1 MRGLQEKSTPPETL
15 GHASRESA
23 PLLLPT
29 GLGDWENYFAPFDLR
44 LEVGEDEK
52 EYQKEY
58 QETFTNITNISINMS
73 PSPSVILSP
82 HFLLS
87 QESSGGE
94 ESIMALKIKWPY
106 FTLI

>member
-1 MRGLQEKSTPPETL
+1 MRGLQEKSTPPETV

-23 PLLLPT
+23 PLLLTP

-58 QETFTNITNISINMS
+58 QETFTNITNISINTCKN
-73 PSPSVILSP
+73 IF
-82 HFLLS
+82 FLENKGPAKRHVG
-87 QESSGGE
+87 QAG
-94 ESIMALKIKWPY
+94 
-106 FTLI
+106 